1 MKRLNKKILA
11 GLALGGM
18 VNFSG
23 FSFNPAIVEGA
34 ESDVIRGGGGETFT
48 GSVTD
53 ERVQFNS
60 GTFTGIFG
68 GMTASGGVGNNTVY
82 FDGGEVTGGIVGGFT
97 FYYDGLHA
105 GDVWDN
111 KVFINGGSVNYVSGG
126 EVGRFS
132 TVTNYSNLTGGNVY
146 NNTVVMNGGTVTGGI
161 IGGSALVG
169 SAVNNTVEIRG
180 GTVSGDVIGG
190 EVQQPVSTSQASNN
204 TISIYGSPNLSG
216 ATLYGGRLGGTTGS
230 AKGNILNVYTSGIS
244 VGSIDPSS
252 FDRFNFYT
260 PNYVRNGDTILSLG
274 TRTENFSLDKFS
286 FSPAGDSSLT
296 TGDTVNL
303 IVNGISSDVARNV
316 TISKGLLWDYAG
328 VISSGEN
335 GITATIGD
343 RIGPN
348 SDNDGGIVNARE
360 DQIAH
365 LQINPPDPFSQ
376 PMTESLLLDEDDPDF
391 DEIVKS
397 LTGYNI
403 FLNTGGGKL
412 KTKTGGGNYIRS
424 SRGNFDLGFARSLDS
439 QAGKLYIAPVFEH
452 VTGHYNALLPS
463 NKYGEVHGHGTTKY
477 NAGGFILRQMNNAG
491 YYFEGSFRGG
501 QVENSFSSNDFVRSN
516 NKVHGEYTTKAPVF
530 TGHVRIGQ
538 AKRLNA
544 NNVLDLY
551 GTYFYTR
558 QNGDD
563 ADIYSDNSV
572 DRVSFNAVTNHTL
585 RLGYRLTTRTSRI
598 SRVYTGLAYQY
609 DRSSDS
615 TVTAGDGY
623 SRTADG
629 VKGSSGMLELGWQ
642 IKPNKNNMWL
652 VDINA
657 TGWIGHHQG
666 FNFMAKM
673 QKSF

>member
-1 MKRLNKKILA
+1 MDKKILA
-11 GLALGGM
+11 GLALGGI

-23 FSFNPAIVEGA
+23 FSFNPAIVEAA
-34 ESDVIRGGGGETFT
+34 EGDVIRGGGSETFT

-60 GTFTGIFG
+60 GIFTGIFG
-68 GMTASGGVGNNTVY
+68 GMTALGGVGNNTVY

-111 KVFINGGSVNYVSGG
+111 RVVINGGRANYVSGG

-132 TVTNYSNLTGGNVY
+132 SVTNYSNLTGGNVY

-161 IGGSALVG
+161 IGGSALAG

-180 GTVSGDVIGG
+180 GTVSGEVVGG
-190 EVQQPVSTSQASNN
+190 EVQQPLSTSQASNN

-216 ATLYGGRLGGTTGS
+216 ATLYGGIVAENPS
-230 AKGNILNVYTSGIS
+230 ATGNILNVYTSGIS
-244 VGSIDPSS
+244 LGGIEPRS
-252 FDRFNFYT
+252 FDRFNFYA
-260 PNYVRNGDTILSLG
+260 PNYVRNGDTILNLG
-274 TRTENFSLDKFS
+274 TPANNFSLDKIT
-286 FSPAGDSSLT
+286 FSPDGDSGLG
-296 TGDTVNL
+296 TGDKVNL
-303 IVNGISSDVARNV
+303 IVNGFSTGSSPQNV

-328 VISSGEN
+328 TISSDEN
-335 GITATIGD
+335 GITAIIGD
-343 RIGPN
+343 RIGPSPN
-348 SDNDGGIVNARE
+348 PIPHGREDVNAN
-360 DQIAH
+360 
-365 LQINPPDPFSQ
+365 LQITPPDPFTQ
-376 PMTESLLLDEDDPDF
+376 PMTNSLFEDKDEYGD
-391 DEIVKS
+391 VNMKA
-397 LTGYNI
+397 LNGYSI
-403 FLNTGGGKL
+403 FLNTGGGRL
-412 KTKTGGGNYIRS
+412 KTKTGGGTYIRS
-424 SRGNFDLGFARSLDS
+424 SRGNYDLGFARSLDS

-452 VTGHYNALLPS
+452 VTGHYNAMLPS
-463 NKYGEVHGHGTTKY
+463 NKFGEVQGHGTTKY

-501 QVENSFSSNDFVRSN
+501 QVENSFSSNDFVRSDG
-516 NKVHGEYTTKAPVF
+516 KVHGEYTSKSPVF

-538 AKRLNA
+538 AKRLNT
-544 NNVLDLY
+544 NNVLDVY
-551 GTYFYTR
+551 GMYFYTR

-563 ADIYSDNSV
+563 VDIYSNSGK
-572 DRVSFNAVTNHTL
+572 DRVSFNAVSNHTL

-615 TVTAGDGY
+615 VATAADGY

-629 VKGSSGMLELGWQ
+629 VNGSSGMLELGWQ

-657 TGWIGHHQG
+657 TGWVGHHQG